1 MYLLAVAGRC
11 LMFIS
16 AAAIV
21 LSACGSTLPVASVN
35 QLDAPLFANP
45 DTSVF
50 GPNVGTKSYDDVQ
63 VTVSNHTRNTAT
75 ITSAVVQS
83 KGAVDVTGVYI
94 LAPQGDPPSTPNGIE
109 ETPFQSSGRPV
120 VLLRTPVTVAGEMI
134 DSVLVRAH
142 LRSASGVGVV
152 ESVTLD
158 YTILSRHY
166 VTKFLMTTVLCGGA
180 AGAPNCLQLHHE
192 WFP

>member
-1 MYLLAVAGRC
+1 
-11 LMFIS
+11 MFIS

-21 LSACGSTLPVASVN
+21 LSACSSTPTVSSVN

-50 GPNVGTKSYDDVQ
+50 GPDVGTRSYDDVQ
-63 VTVSNHTRNTAT
+63 VTISNHTQNPAT
-75 ITSAVVQS
+75 ITRAVVQS

-94 LAPQGDPPSTPNGIE
+94 LAPQGRPPSTPNGVE
-109 ETPFQSSGRPV
+109 ETPFKWSGRPL
-120 VLLRTPVTVAGEMI
+120 VLLRTPVTVAGGEL

-142 LRSASGVGVV
+142 LRSANDVGVI

-158 YTILSRHY
+158 YAILSRHY
-166 VTKFLMTTVLCGGA
+166 VTKYLMTTVLCGGA
-180 AGAPNCLQLHHE
+180 AGAPDCLQLHHQ